1 MMLRYA
7 LRSVRA
13 RKAGFL
19 GAFLALMCAAALI
32 TACGTLLDTGLRGT
46 IRTERYAASPVVVS
60 ADQNVHQTTVK
71 HKKGKTKV
79 KHKAKPIA
87 ERAWL
92 PASLESTLARTP
104 GVARVVPELTFF
116 AQPLTPTGTGGRP
129 AYGHAWDSAVLT
141 PYRLVTGSAP
151 HSATDL
157 VIDRDLAERA
167 RLRPGDRLTV
177 QSTQAPRSYRI
188 TGIAA
193 PTTAVRH
200 QASLFFSTAEAQRL
214 AAHPGQVTAF
224 GVLPAKGTSTARLR
238 QAVVAALHG
247 TGTAHAGTS
256 ARPGS
261 TTPLDS
267 TAQVTTGDARGPVEF
282 LDAAAARIRLV
293 SMGGAMGGTSLLVAI
308 LVVVGTF
315 TLSVQQR
322 HRELALLRAVAATSA
337 QIRSLLGREALI
349 VGTVAGAAGAL
360 LGLPLGTWLYDR
372 FVALGAVPATLQ
384 HTTGAVPPL
393 AALAVTVL
401 GAWAAARIA
410 SRRISRIHPA
420 QALAEAGSEPGA
432 GFEPGSRAVAE
443 DRADDSAEAGAEV
456 GAQAQAQAGVDVGR
470 AARARAKAGRRA
482 ELGGRVEA
490 GAEELGAESQGG
502 AGTGAGTG
510 AGAGTE
516 LGRRAGAR
524 VEPGAGAELPG
535 RPEAGATPK
544 AGAGDADGAST
555 PAEADARLGPGTEP
569 DATAGFGAA
578 PGTEPEAA
586 AGFDAS
592 PGTDPEAAASPHPAA
607 APETQA
613 HPAATDPTPP
623 RPTHG
628 HPTQTRPNRAG
639 PKRPRLTRRRP
650 ADPHSA
656 HPRLTHPRPTDPHS
670 PRPRPTPPRR
680 HLAHPHRNHPHP
692 TRARLLAGLPLLA
705 LGIALVALLS
715 QLRTEPA
722 STPVTFLAVVVLST
736 SVALLGPLLVKAA
749 TFVGGGTLRRTGP
762 CGRLA
767 VAHLRG
773 NATRMASVVTPLTLL
788 IGMTC
793 TVLFVQPTLGDAAR
807 AQVREGVR
815 ADWVVASQGPG
826 VPADAARQLRARH
839 DVVTEVVR
847 TTVRVGLA
855 KYAAQGVTPAGLA
868 RTWNPD
874 VTAGSL
880 RGLTERTAAVS
891 ELAADQLHLKP
902 GSTLKL
908 TLGDGTP
915 RTLTVVAVYARGL
928 GFGDLTFAHDLVA
941 RHVDNPL
948 ASSVLV
954 STTRTQTQLA
964 TTLREFP
971 GVQVLAPADADSL
984 QARRQQA
991 NTEVNYLAMGLVLA
1005 FTAIAVVNTL
1015 AMSVAE
1021 RVREL
1026 ALLRLA
1032 GATRRQVL
1040 RMLRTEALSVLVL
1053 ATALG
1058 SGIALAVLTAFSV
1071 GMTGRA
1077 APSVEPLVYLT
1088 VIGVAGTL
1096 ALVATALPGRV
1107 ALRVRAVTVAT
1118 ARQ

>member
-60 ADQNVHQTTVK
+60 ADQNVHRTTVK

-92 PASLESTLARTP
+92 PESLGSTLARTP
-104 GVARVVPELTFF
+104 GVARVVPELTFL
-116 AQPLTPTGTGGRP
+116 AQPLTSTSTGGRTS
-129 AYGHAWDSAVLT
+129 YGHAWDSAALT

-151 HSATDL
+151 QAATDL
-157 VIDRDLAERA
+157 VVDRDLAERA

-177 QSTQAPRSYRI
+177 QSTQAPRTYRI

-200 QASLFFSTAEAQRL
+200 QTSLFFSTGEARRL
-214 AAHPGQVTAF
+214 AARPGQVTAF
-224 GVLPAKGTSTARLR
+224 GVLPDKGMSTARLR
-238 QAVVAALHG
+238 QAVATALHDSG
-247 TGTAHAGTS
+247 AP
-256 ARPGS
+256 R
-261 TTPLDS
+261 S
-267 TAQVTTGDARGPVEF
+267 TAAHVTTGDARGPVEF
-282 LDAAAARIRLV
+282 LDAAAARTRLV
-293 SMGGAMGGTSLLVAI
+293 SMGGAMGGTSLLVAV

-315 TLSVQQR
+315 ALSVQQR
-322 HRELALLRAVAATSA
+322 HRELALLRAVAATSG
-337 QIRSLLGREALI
+337 QIRGLLGREALI
-349 VGTVAGAAGAL
+349 VGTAAGATGAL
-360 LGLPLGTWLYDR
+360 LGLPLGTWLYNR

-384 HTTGAVPPL
+384 HTTGVVPPL
-393 AALAVTVL
+393 AALAATVF
-401 GAWAAARIA
+401 GAWAAARVA
-410 SRRISRIHPA
+410 SRRISRIRPA
-420 QALAEAGSEPGA
+420 QALTEAGTEPGA
-432 GFEPGSRAVAE
+432 EPGS
-443 DRADDSAEAGAEV
+443 
-456 GAQAQAQAGVDVGR
+456 
-470 AARARAKAGRRA
+470 
-482 ELGGRVEA
+482 
-490 GAEELGAESQGG
+490 
-502 AGTGAGTG
+502 
-510 AGAGTE
+510 
-516 LGRRAGAR
+516 
-524 VEPGAGAELPG
+524 
-535 RPEAGATPK
+535 
-544 AGAGDADGAST
+544 
-555 PAEADARLGPGTEP
+555 
-569 DATAGFGAA
+569 
-578 PGTEPEAA
+578 
-586 AGFDAS
+586 
-592 PGTDPEAAASPHPAA
+592 
-607 APETQA
+607 
-613 HPAATDPTPP
+613 
-623 RPTHG
+623 
-628 HPTQTRPNRAG
+628 
-639 PKRPRLTRRRP
+639 KRIRLTWG
-650 ADPHSA
+650 
-656 HPRLTHPRPTDPHS
+656 
-670 PRPRPTPPRR
+670 
-680 HLAHPHRNHPHP
+680 
-692 TRARLLAGLPLLA
+692 RLLAGLVVLA
-705 LGIALVALLS
+705 GGVVLVAVLS
-715 QLRTEPA
+715 ALRTEPA

-736 SVALLGPLLVKAA
+736 SVALLGPLLVNAA
-749 TFVGGGTLRRTGP
+749 VRVLGGPLRLTGP

-767 VAHLRG
+767 TANLRG
-773 NATRMASVVTPLTLL
+773 NATRMASVATPLTLL

-807 AQVREGVR
+807 AQAREGVR
-815 ADWVVASQGPG
+815 ADWVVASQEPG
-826 VPADAARQLRARH
+826 VPAEAARQLRARH
-839 DVVTEVVR
+839 DIVTEVVR
-847 TTVRVGLA
+847 TTVRVGLD
-855 KYAAQGVTPAGLA
+855 KYAAQGVTPAGLT
-868 RTWNPD
+868 RTWDPD

-880 RGLTERTAAVS
+880 DGFTEHTAAVS

-902 GSTLKL
+902 GSTLRL

-915 RTLTVVAVYARGL
+915 ATLTVVAVYARGL
-928 GFGDLTFAHDLVA
+928 GFGDLTFAHDFVA

-971 GVQVLAPADADSL
+971 GIHVLAPAAADSL

-991 NTEVNYLAMGLVLA
+991 NAEVNYLAMGLVLA

-1021 RVREL
+1021 RVREF

-1040 RMLRTEALSVLVL
+1040 RMLRTEALSVLSL

-1077 APSVEPLVYLT
+1077 APSVTPLVYVT
-1088 VIGVAGTL
+1088 VLAVAGTL

-1118 ARQ
+1118 ARE

>member
-104 GVARVVPELTFF
+104 GVARVVPELTFL
-116 AQPLTPTGTGGRP
+116 AQPLAPTSTGGQP

-157 VIDRDLAERA
+157 VIDRYLAERA
-167 RLRPGDRLTV
+167 RLRLGDRLTV

-193 PTTAVRH
+193 PATAVRH
-200 QASLFFSTAEAQRL
+200 QTSLFFSTAEAQRL
-214 AAHPGQVTAF
+214 AVHPGQVTAF
-224 GVLPAKGTSTARLR
+224 GVLPAKGTSTARLQ
-238 QAVVAALHG
+238 QAVAAALHG

-282 LDAAAARIRLV
+282 LNAAAARIRLV

-349 VGTVAGAAGAL
+349 VGTVAGTAGAL

-372 FVALGAVPATLQ
+372 FVALDAVPATLQ

-410 SRRISRIHPA
+410 SRRISRIHPV
-420 QALAEAGSEPGA
+420 QALAEAESEPGA
-432 GFEPGSRAVAE
+432 ALEPGSRAVAE
-443 DRADDSAEAGAEV
+443 DRADDSAEARAEV
-456 GAQAQAQAGVDVGR
+456 GAQAQAQAGVEVGR
-470 AARARAKAGRRA
+470 AARARAKAGSRA

-490 GAEELGAESQGG
+490 GAEELGAEPRGG
-502 AGTGAGTG
+502 AG

-516 LGRRAGAR
+516 LGHRAGAQ
-524 VEPGAGAELPG
+524 VEPGAEAELPG
-535 RPEAGATPK
+535 RPEAGALGAIPK

-569 DATAGFGAA
+569 DAIAGFDAA
-578 PGTEPEAA
+578 PETEPEAA
-586 AGFDAS
+586 AGFDAA

-639 PKRPRLTRRRP
+639 PKRPRLT
-650 ADPHSA
+650 
-656 HPRLTHPRPTDPHS
+656 HPRPTDPHS
-670 PRPRPTPPRR
+670 PRPRPTPSRR
-680 HLAHPHRNHPHP
+680 HLTHPHRNHPHP
-692 TRARLLAGLPLLA
+692 TRTRLLAGLPLLA

-749 TFVGGGTLRRTGP
+749 TFVGGGTLSRTGP

-767 VAHLRG
+767 VANLRG

-826 VPADAARQLRARH
+826 VPADAARKLRARH

-855 KYAAQGVTPAGLA
+855 KYAAQGVTPAGLT
-868 RTWNPD
+868 RTWDPD

-915 RTLTVVAVYARGL
+915 RTLTVIAVYARGL

-971 GVQVLAPADADSL
+971 GVQVLAPADADLL

-991 NTEVNYLAMGLVLA
+991 NAEVNYLAMGLVLA

-1021 RVREL
+1021 RVREF

-1040 RMLRTEALSVLVL
+1040 RMLRAEALSVLVL

-1077 APSVEPLVYLT
+1077 APSVEPLMYLT
-1088 VIGVAGTL
+1088 VIAVAGTL

-1118 ARQ
+1118 GRQ